1 MFFSPKRLQIK
12 VPTRLP
18 MKIVILQDPSEINWK
33 TVSLLLKEAG
43 MAWFEPEKHQ
53 KAFESSHTA
62 VFAMDGERLI
72 GCGRALSDG
81 VYQAALYDIA
91 VLPEYQGKGVG
102 RLILEALL
110 ARVGHC
116 NVILY
121 ATPGK
126 EPFYHKLGLRRM
138 KTGMAH
144 FIKAEA
150 MAQKGFTE

>member
-1 MFFSPKRLQIK
+1 
-12 VPTRLP
+12 
-18 MKIVILQDPSEINWK
+18 MKIVMQHEASEINWK
-33 TVSLLLKEAG
+33 TISDLLKIAG

-53 KAFESSHTA
+53 KAFEASHTA
-62 VFAMDGERLI
+62 VFAFDGERLI

-102 RLILEALL
+102 RLIVDAILE
-110 ARVGHC
+110 RVGHC

-121 ATPGK
+121 ASPGK
-126 EPFYHKLGLRRM
+126 EPFYRKLGFRSM
-138 KTGMAH
+138 KTGMAR
-144 FIKAEA
+144 FIKADA